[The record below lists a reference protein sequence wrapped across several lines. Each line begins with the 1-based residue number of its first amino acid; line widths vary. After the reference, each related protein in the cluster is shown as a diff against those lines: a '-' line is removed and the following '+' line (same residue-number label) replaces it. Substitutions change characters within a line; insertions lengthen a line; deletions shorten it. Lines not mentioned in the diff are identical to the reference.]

1 MKGIILAESSG
12 TRLHPLTLAMSKQM
26 MTGFDEPLLYYPLST
41 LLMSGIR
48 DLLIILSPHDLPHF
62 VRLLGNGENFGFR
75 FTCAVQETPNGL
87 AQAFVIGKSFI
98 RSDKVALILGDNI
111 FYGDGLS
118 NLLQQSSDQD
128 GGIVFVYHVSD
139 PERYGMVEFY
149 KNNRAISIE
158 EKPNIPKSNYVVP
171 DMYFCDNSVVSIAKT
186 IKPSVRGEFEIT
198 DVNQYYLSIS
208 KLKASTLS
216 RGTARLDTGTFFSLI
231 QAGQYMQVIEERQG
245 QKIGCIKED
254 SFRLN

>member
-87 AQAFVIGKSFI
+87 ADRK
-98 RSDKVALILGDNI
+98 
-111 FYGDGLS
+111 
-118 NLLQQSSDQD
+118 
-128 GGIVFVYHVSD
+128 
-139 PERYGMVEFY
+139 
-149 KNNRAISIE
+149 
-158 EKPNIPKSNYVVP
+158 
-171 DMYFCDNSVVSIAKT
+171 SVV
-186 IKPSVRGEFEIT
+186 
-198 DVNQYYLSIS
+198 
-208 KLKASTLS
+208 
-216 RGTARLDTGTFFSLI
+216 
-231 QAGQYMQVIEERQG
+231 
-245 QKIGCIKED
+245 
-254 SFRLN
+254 